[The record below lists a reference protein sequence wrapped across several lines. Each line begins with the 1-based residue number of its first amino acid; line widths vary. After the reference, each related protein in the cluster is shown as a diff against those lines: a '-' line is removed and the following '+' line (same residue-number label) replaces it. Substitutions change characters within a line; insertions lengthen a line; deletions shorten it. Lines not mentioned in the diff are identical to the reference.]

1 MITKIRSFQDSFW
14 VKGILILT
22 ALSFMSL
29 FGISG
34 YLGHANANRPIIKV
48 DGTVIYRDEINA
60 QLNQQLQAAKSM
72 LGDAFEVSDEMRN
85 AMTLEIVRKNVV
97 NAIIQKAADDNSV
110 SISDELVRKIIYLQ
124 PEFMDAN
131 GQFSL
136 EKMRS
141 ILSLSGW
148 SEQQYIDTLRRDVIK
163 QHLVA
168 TPIEGMTLPK
178 FMDRYIAKLDGQ
190 RKVFQY
196 VSIKPVEMKI
206 DRRISEDELEQ
217 YYQDFAPQFE
227 EPENRDIAFIEFS
240 ADRLAQGYMPDE
252 EEIKN
257 YYEQNIHDYV
267 TPETRNVLQMVF
279 DNQEDADKARA
290 ALDTGADFYGVA
302 KNIAKQDKASTE
314 LGDVSKDMLIADMS
328 DAVFALGKGEIAGP
342 IQSDL
347 GWHIMKV
354 VSITPKKETKI
365 AGVKAKII
373 EAIRKEK
380 AYDQAND
387 TMAEI
392 EDKLGAG
399 ASLEQIAEE
408 YKAEIR
414 KISGLTET
422 GSAKKIQ
429 PRDKALASSP
439 DFIDTAFSYN
449 AGETS
454 QVLETDEGFALLKV
468 EAVNEARLKDLKDV
482 RGDII
487 NLWVDNEKAAIAQE
501 LVNDISHDLE
511 HGDKFADVAARFN
524 VGFKTTA
531 PLKKD
536 QTFGGLTPQQM
547 SELFQEAV
555 DAPKTFNKGDE
566 FVIAVPAKIIQ
577 AERMPSEK
585 EMEALRSRY
594 LADLDQTIADELI
607 QSYGSEYD
615 VRIKYRNLGMEEN
628 I

>member
-60 QLNQQLQAAKSM
+60 QLNQQLQAAKAM
-72 LGDAFEVSDEMRN
+72 LGDTADISDEFRN

-97 NAIIQKAADDNSV
+97 NAIIQKAAEDNSI
-110 SISDELVRKIIYLQ
+110 SISDDLIRKIIYLQ

-148 SEQQYIDTLRRDVIK
+148 SEKQYIDTLRRDVIK

-168 TPIEGMTLPK
+168 APIEGMILPK
-178 FMDRYIAKLDGQ
+178 FMDKYIAKLDGQ
-190 RKVFQY
+190 KKVFQY
-196 VSIKPVEMKI
+196 VSIKPDAMKI
-206 DRRISEDELEQ
+206 DRKISEDELNQ
-217 YYQDFAPQFE
+217 YYQDFAAQFE

-240 ADRLAQGYMPDE
+240 TDLLAQKYIPSDE
-252 EEIKN
+252 ELKS
-257 YYEQNIHDYV
+257 YYEQNINDYV
-267 TPETRNVLQMVF
+267 IPEKRNVLQMVF
-279 DNQEDADKARA
+279 DNQDDADKAKA
-290 ALDTGADFYGVA
+290 ALDTGADFYSVA
-302 KNIAKQDKASTE
+302 KNIANQDKPSTE
-314 LGDVSKDMLIADMS
+314 LGDVSQDMLIADMS
-328 DAVFALGKGEIAGP
+328 EAVFALKKGEIAGP
-342 IQSDL
+342 IKSDL

-354 VSITPKKETKI
+354 VSISPKKETTLSS
-365 AGVKAKII
+365 VKAKII
-373 EAIRKEK
+373 KTIQQDK
-380 AYDQAND
+380 AYDQAGD
-387 TMAEI
+387 TIAEI

-399 ASLEQIAEE
+399 AELEQIAKE
-408 YKAEIR
+408 YNATIH

-422 GSAKKIQ
+422 GTAKSIQ
-429 PRDKALASSP
+429 EKDKKLAQLP

-449 AGETS
+449 TGETS
-454 QVLETDEGFALLKV
+454 QIIETDDGFVLLKI
-468 EAVNEARLKDLKDV
+468 ENINEASLKDIKEV
-482 RGDII
+482 RNDII
-487 NLWVDNEKAAIAQE
+487 KLWKDNEKAAIAQE

-511 HGDKFADVAARFN
+511 NGDKFAEVAARFG

-536 QTFGGLTPQQM
+536 QTFDELNPIQM
-547 SELFQEAV
+547 QELFHEALNT
-555 DAPKTFNKGDE
+555 PKVFNNGDE

-577 AERMPSEK
+577 ADKMPPEK
-585 EMEALRSRY
+585 EMNALRSQY
-594 LADLDQTIADELI
+594 LTDLTQTIADELI